1 MNRLQKEVLFTRHKL
16 QKGLLSRDVK
26 PKAEEMPLMADFLT
40 KLEKL
45 ENLEANIIR
54 ATKINKV
61 LKAILKL
68 KEIPR
73 EEEFQFKPRSQALL
87 DVWNKVLEAPAADG
101 SGNELAQAMDGVVTE
116 GSDSKKE
123 LKSSAD
129 DNTHGESKTNGTQEK
144 NATEEKKSVAEDK
157 GVSEKSD
164 AEEKD
169 VAATEAPV
177 AAADKV
183 NRSPPTLAYS
193 STGP

>member
-26 PKAEEMPLMADFLT
+26 PKAEEMPLMADFIT

-73 EEEFQFKPRSQALL
+73 EDEFQFKPRSQALL
-87 DVWNKVLEAPAADG
+87 DIWNKVLEAPAADA
-101 SGNELAQAMDGVVTE
+101 SGNELTQAMDGVVIE

-123 LKSSAD
+123 LKKSSAD
-129 DNTHGESKTNGTQEK
+129 DNTHGESKTNGTQDK
-144 NATEEKKSVAEDK
+144 NATEEKKSVTEDK

-164 AEEKD
+164 VEEKD

-177 AAADKV
+177 AAADEV
-183 NRSPPTLAYS
+183 NIHNPLALAYD
-193 STGP
+193 